1 LNPINVRFPLR
12 RGSSFTALKVMD
24 CKLRVRQFLV
34 VGLLVTLTHSPVFA
48 DQADSNIQEGLNQYQ
63 EGLFPEAEKNF
74 AEARSSRPK
83 DRRLDYNLGSSYYKQ
98 GKFQEALQD
107 YTHAALEG
115 SDPQLK
121 KNSLYN
127 SGNALFKMGK
137 LEEAEKVYK
146 KVLSQDPSD
155 MDAKFNLEFVR
166 EQLKKKEEQEQDSNK
181 NDPSQE
187 EKDESEQQNSENQE
201 NDNKQE
207 PNSPPPPENEPQQ
220 NNQPET
226 AQANPQEL
234 SEEEAEQLLGN
245 LSEDLKKISQMQA
258 GKIKPAQPYKNN
270 RW

>member
-1 LNPINVRFPLR
+1 M
-12 RGSSFTALKVMD
+12 S
-24 CKLRVRQFLV
+24 
-34 VGLLVTLTHSPVFA
+34 A

-63 EGLFPEAEKNF
+63 EGLFPEAQKNF
-74 AEARSSRPK
+74 SEARSTRPE

-98 GKFQEALQD
+98 GKYQEALQD

-137 LEEAEKVYK
+137 LEDAEKAYK
-146 KVLSQDPSD
+146 EVLSMDPSD

-166 EQLKKKEEQEQDSNK
+166 EQMKKQEEEKKKNKDSSKQNKKEESD
-181 NDPSQE
+181 
-187 EKDESEQQNSENQE
+187 QQNSENEE
-201 NDNKQE
+201 NDEKQE
-207 PNSPPPPENEPQQ
+207 PHSGEPPPPNNEQKDNSQ
-220 NNQPET
+220 SKT

-234 SEEEAEQLLGN
+234 TEEEAEQLLGN

-258 GKIKPAQPYKNN
+258 GKTKPTQPYKSNL
-270 RW
+270 W